1 MISTPSGDLTLIV
14 DAGSV
19 REPMYVTA
27 FDGVS
32 DPTFKPGNSESAMR
46 FFSIGPLGEELQRP
60 ATIRVQALAGRD
72 QLTLAI
78 ARDGKWLAIPTTYD
92 AVQGV
97 LVGST
102 MHLGLYGV
110 VKKSDVDGELESVP
124 TQFSLYQNYPN
135 PFNPTTTIRYDVPS
149 ASRVRLSVYDL
160 LGREI
165 AVLVD
170 DERSPGRFGVTFDAG
185 SLSTGVY
192 FYRLST
198 SEFSQVRKLVVV
210 K

>member
-1 MISTPSGDLTLIV
+1 
-14 DAGSV
+14 
-19 REPMYVTA
+19 
-27 FDGVS
+27 
-32 DPTFKPGNSESAMR
+32 
-46 FFSIGPLGEELQRP
+46 
-60 ATIRVQALAGRD
+60 VQALAGRD